1 MQYKIMKDKNF
12 YQLYPDGKGPGTE
25 KEKDL
30 LKKIQLVKAALDG
43 DKSAEKEAR
52 EFLDEF
58 EEICRMMFSDSGL
71 FGEFPDGEDF
81 DDGNGFRLYEKPTLK
96 RPNVAEYHLRI
107 KLNGTSQKI
116 WREVK
121 VPSNVALDFLAH
133 FLIDI
138 MGWED
143 RHLCQFI
150 HKNTFYTDEETAA
163 ESFWGD
169 VQVMSKFTLSDL
181 LKEKGDRMQFE
192 YDFGDGWKHDVW
204 VKGIREYEKKEKPSV
219 SLVKGQGECPPEDCG
234 GVWGYEHL
242 LDLLQKKRLTK
253 EEREELEWAE
263 MDKDYNPDLFA
274 EGFYEMVAEDWDGL
288 LRKK

>member
-1 MQYKIMKDKNF
+1 MKDKNF

-30 LKKIQLVKAALDG
+30 LEKIQLVKAALDG

-71 FGEFPDGEDF
+71 FGGYPSSEDF
-81 DDGNGFRLYEKPTLK
+81 DDEDGFRLYEKPTLK

-107 KLNGTSQKI
+107 KLNNTSQKI

-150 HKNTFYTDEETAA
+150 HKSTFYTDEETAA
-163 ESFWGD
+163 DSIWGD
-169 VQVMSKFTLSDL
+169 VRVMSKFTLSDL

-204 VKGIREYEKKEKPSV
+204 VKGIREYEKKEKPSI

-242 LDLLQKKRLTK
+242 LELLQKKRLTK
-253 EEREELEWAE
+253 EEREELEWAGWN
-263 MDKDYNPDLFA
+263 KNYNPDLFA
-274 EGFYEMVAEDWDGL
+274 EDYFEMIAEDWDKM